1 MRNPPKQADA
11 GTSPLSSIGRRI
23 FGLSINT
30 NDPKPK
36 HVYAKIERDS
46 FRAALMTS
54 FEYVGNDLKKKQKQ
68 FFLIVTTV
76 FLTVSFLTF
85 LSLIG
90 QLSPIQMLLQA

>member
-1 MRNPPKQADA
+1 
-11 GTSPLSSIGRRI
+11 
-23 FGLSINT
+23 
-30 NDPKPK
+30 
-36 HVYAKIERDS
+36 
-46 FRAALMTS
+46 MTS